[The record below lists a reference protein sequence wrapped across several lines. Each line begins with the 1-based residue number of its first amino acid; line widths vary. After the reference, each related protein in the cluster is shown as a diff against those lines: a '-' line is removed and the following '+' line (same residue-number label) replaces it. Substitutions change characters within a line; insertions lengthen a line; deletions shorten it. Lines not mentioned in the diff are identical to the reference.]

1 MSRNKKSSS
10 RNVFLIVIYY
20 SGDIERSV
28 QRITLNR
35 GGPRDIAVLAN
46 TLSHSNDL
54 YNILVQTDMCKIPN
68 LKNIVES
75 LSPKLEQYTKLLP
88 DILNAF
94 NLEVY
99 FIIIIY

>member
-10 RNVFLIVIYY
+10 RNVYIFIIFYY
-20 SGDIERSV
+20 CNSGDIERSV
-28 QRITLNR
+28 QRITINR
-35 GGPRDIAVLAN
+35 GGPRDISVLAN
-46 TLSHSNDL
+46 TLSHSLDL
-54 YNILVQTDMCKIPN
+54 YNILIETDMCKIPN

-94 NLEVY
+94 NLEV
-99 FIIIIY
+99 FI

>member
-1 MSRNKKSSS
+1 
-10 RNVFLIVIYY
+10 
-20 SGDIERSV
+20 
-28 QRITLNR
+28 
-35 GGPRDIAVLAN
+35 
-46 TLSHSNDL
+46 
-54 YNILVQTDMCKIPN
+54 MCKIPN

-99 FIIIIY
+99 IYITFYYLFIENRNVQLMHMMVDL

>member
-1 MSRNKKSSS
+1 
-10 RNVFLIVIYY
+10 
-20 SGDIERSV
+20 
-28 QRITLNR
+28 
-35 GGPRDIAVLAN
+35 
-46 TLSHSNDL
+46 
-54 YNILVQTDMCKIPN
+54 MCKIPN